1 MKFKGKTVVVEYTNS
16 RDIVELIL
24 EDLEQADEGLISNTK
39 NGKIEISRHKPSLEE
54 IRLSINK
61 NYIVFMSDKPID
73 NRTDCDVKV
82 DRISI
87 EKGLGLVTYYMS
99 SDDNDYEGV
108 VSTEMKLTLPVDFDI
123 DIKLRDKYYI
133 YWEKTN

>member
-1 MKFKGKTVVVEYTNS
+1 MKFKGKTVIVDYTS
-16 RDIVELIL
+16 SCDKVSLTL

-39 NGKIEISRHKPSLEE
+39 NGKIEISRYKPSLEE
-54 IRLSINK
+54 IRLGINK
-61 NYIVFMSDKPID
+61 NYMVFMSDKPID
-73 NRTDCDVKV
+73 NRSDCDVKV

-99 SDDNDYEGV
+99 SDGEQSV
-108 VSTEMKLTLPVDFDI
+108 TTEMKLTLPVDFDI

>member
-1 MKFKGKTVVVEYTNS
+1 MKFQGQTVLVDYTDS
-16 RDIVELIL
+16 CDTVKLTL

-39 NGKIEISRHKPSLEE
+39 NGKIEISRHKPSVEE

-99 SDDNDYEGV
+99 NDNDSEEG

>member
-1 MKFKGKTVVVEYTNS
+1 MKFKGKTVIVDYTDS
-16 RDIVELIL
+16 CDTVKLTL

-39 NGKIEISRHKPSLEE
+39 NGKIEISRHKPSVEE
-54 IRLSINK
+54 IRLGINK

-99 SDDNDYEGV
+99 NDNDSEEG

>member
-1 MKFKGKTVVVEYTNS
+1 
-16 RDIVELIL
+16 
-24 EDLEQADEGLISNTK
+24 
-39 NGKIEISRHKPSLEE
+39 
-54 IRLSINK
+54 
-61 NYIVFMSDKPID
+61 MSDKPID

-99 SDDNDYEGV
+99 NDNASEEG

>member
-1 MKFKGKTVVVEYTNS
+1 MKFKGKTVIVDYTS
-16 RDIVELIL
+16 SCDKVSLTL

-39 NGKIEISRHKPSLEE
+39 NGRIEISRHNPSVEE

-61 NYIVFMSDKPID
+61 NYIVIMSDKPID

-99 SDDNDYEGV
+99 SNDDDDES
-108 VSTEMKLTLPVDFDI
+108 VSTEMKLTLPIDFDI

>member
-1 MKFKGKTVVVEYTNS
+1 MKFKGKTVIVDYTHS
-16 RDIVELIL
+16 CDTVKLTL

-61 NYIVFMSDKPID
+61 NYMVFMSDKPIV

-99 SDDNDYEGV
+99 SDDDDEG
-108 VSTEMKLTLPVDFDI
+108 VSTEMKLILPVDFDI

>member
-1 MKFKGKTVVVEYTNS
+1 MKFKGKTVIVDYTNS
-16 RDIVELIL
+16 SDTVKLTL

-39 NGKIEISRHKPSLEE
+39 NGRIEISRHKPSVEE

-61 NYIVFMSDKPID
+61 NYIVIMSDKPID

-99 SDDNDYEGV
+99 SNDDDES
-108 VSTEMKLTLPVDFDI
+108 VSTEMKLTLPIDFDI

>member
-1 MKFKGKTVVVEYTNS
+1 MKFKGKTVIVDYTS
-16 RDIVELIL
+16 SCDTVKLTL

-39 NGKIEISRHKPSLEE
+39 NGKIEISRYKPSLEE
-54 IRLSINK
+54 IRLGINK
-61 NYIVFMSDKPID
+61 NYIVSMSDKPID

-99 SDDNDYEGV
+99 SDGEQSV
-108 VSTEMKLTLPVDFDI
+108 TTEMKLTLPVDFDI
-123 DIKLRDKYYI
+123 DIKLRDTYYI

>member
-1 MKFKGKTVVVEYTNS
+1 MKFKGKTVIVDYTS
-16 RDIVELIL
+16 SCDKVSLTL

-39 NGKIEISRHKPSLEE
+39 NGKIEISRYKPSLEE
-54 IRLSINK
+54 IRLGINK
-61 NYIVFMSDKPID
+61 NYMVFMSDKPID
-73 NRTDCDVKV
+73 NRSDCDVKV

-99 SDDNDYEGV
+99 SDGEQSV
-108 VSTEMKLTLPVDFDI
+108 TTEMKLTLPVDFDI
-123 DIKLRDKYYI
+123 DIKLRDTYYI

>member
-1 MKFKGKTVVVEYTNS
+1 MKFKGKTVIVDYTNS
-16 RDIVELIL
+16 CNTVKLTL

-39 NGKIEISRHKPSLEE
+39 NGRIEISRHKPSVEE

-61 NYIVFMSDKPID
+61 NYMVFMSDKPID
-73 NRTDCDVKV
+73 NRSDCDVKV

-87 EKGLGLVTYYMS
+87 EKGLDLVTYYMS
-99 SDDNDYEGV
+99 SDDNYEG